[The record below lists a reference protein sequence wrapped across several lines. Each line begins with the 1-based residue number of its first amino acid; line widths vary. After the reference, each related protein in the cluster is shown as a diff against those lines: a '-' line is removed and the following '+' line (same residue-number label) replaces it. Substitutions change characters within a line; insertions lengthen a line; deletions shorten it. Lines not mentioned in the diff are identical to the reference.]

1 MRDSNTAPIQEEP
14 VLNDSITWGGT
25 DVHKECLKVTA
36 PDVAR
41 TKGPPKNWSAKLPMD
56 SSTTSILPI

>member
-36 PDVAR
+36 PGVAR
-41 TKGPPKNWSAKLPMD
+41 TKEPPKNWKIVDIKCFIAYYYLQD
-56 SSTTSILPI
+56 